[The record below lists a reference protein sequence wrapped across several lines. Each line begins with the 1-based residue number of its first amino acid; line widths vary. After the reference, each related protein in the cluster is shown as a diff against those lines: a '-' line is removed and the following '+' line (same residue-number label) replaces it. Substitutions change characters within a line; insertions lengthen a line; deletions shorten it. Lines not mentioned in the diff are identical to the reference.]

1 MVLFCGRCVSIA
13 SFIHFNGMEW
23 NENSKT
29 ILYSVQWIWNFHIS
43 FLTAAKKRFPISN
56 NVFMKYMRDWITLAA
71 MTTVTVAVALVVS
84 VAVCECSYQRIGGDG
99 ANAEIELLY
108 NIYVHSFS
116 FYMRHGGSWIP
127 SISLHPF
134 ASSCVEMDHRSQ
146 CRGMKAPSF
155 WNNGNAYRCASVCG
169 ILFIFPILWVP
180 FFNSSHLMLARAIFY
195 ANWDE
200 ANHHHRKENNI

>member
-23 NENSKT
+23 NKNSKT

-99 ANAEIELLY
+99 ANVELLY
-108 NIYVHSFS
+108 NIYIVF
-116 FYMRHGGSWIP
+116 
-127 SISLHPF
+127 
-134 ASSCVEMDHRSQ
+134 
-146 CRGMKAPSF
+146 
-155 WNNGNAYRCASVCG
+155 
-169 ILFIFPILWVP
+169 LFICVMVVVEFRLFHYI
-180 FFNSSHLMLARAIFY
+180 HLHHRVWKWIIAPNAKGWR
-195 ANWDE
+195 
-200 ANHHHRKENNI
+200 HHHFGTMETHIAVQVYVVLFLFFPFSEFLSLIQAI